1 MEDARE
7 QRHRMPDEECT
18 PSRIATQSPSSI
30 ANTQLT
36 IDDGTVIGAGSVVTH
51 AITANAK
58 RQ

>member
-1 MEDARE
+1 
-7 QRHRMPDEECT
+7 MPDEECT
-18 PSRIATQSPSSI
+18 PSRTATQSPSSI

>member
-7 QRHRMPDEECT
+7 QRHRMSDEECT
-18 PSRIATQSPSSI
+18 PSQIATQSPSSI
-30 ANTQLT
+30 TNTQLT
-36 IDDGTVIGAGSVVTH
+36 IGDGTVIGAGSVVTH